1 MIHTGDLLSHLDS
14 GMAGDILTMVMDI
27 LTMVM
32 DILTMTGI
40 IPGDTLI
47 IMEIIIADTMMD
59 TTMVIGMAITD
70 IHTIPIHILL
80 PIIMERE
87 RWLLLVRIIP
97 TKIIQGL

>member
-14 GMAGDILTMVMDI
+14 GMAGDIHTMVMDI
-27 LTMVM
+27 HTMAM
-32 DILTMTGI
+32 DIHTMTGI

-47 IMEIIIADTMMD
+47 IMETTITDTMMV
-59 TTMVIGMAITD
+59 TTTVTGMAIMD

-80 PIIMERE
+80 PIIMAGET
-87 RWLLLVRIIP
+87 WLLLVRIIP